1 MKKHTCDIADIE
13 CQIATLEG
21 GCGPQPSDDL
31 FPQVAIDRNNTLA
44 RLVRIAIIPL
54 SLVTIE

>member
-44 RLVRIAIIPL
+44 RLVRIAIVP
-54 SLVTIE
+54 